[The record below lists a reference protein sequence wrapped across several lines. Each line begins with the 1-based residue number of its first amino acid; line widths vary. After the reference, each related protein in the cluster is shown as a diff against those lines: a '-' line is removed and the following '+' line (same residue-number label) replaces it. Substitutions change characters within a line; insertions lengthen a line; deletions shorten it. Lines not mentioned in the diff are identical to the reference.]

1 MKLKASTGRKLRYG
15 STSVA
20 ITALVIAAVI
30 IVNVVF
36 SLLTERFR
44 WYIDLTPDLHFTIS
58 DECYELIEES
68 DAENDEDSPIE
79 MLDKFRRENAEYNS
93 ANSLSKGDEGWRDEH
108 VSINILFCQERD
120 VLEADQTTNY
130 VVQNAE
136 ELRAKFP
143 DYVTT
148 EYKNARFNPSRFSKY
163 LSSNT
168 DSIASDSVIIECGTE
183 FRIRTLRS
191 FFVFVNDE
199 PFGYNG
205 EKAFASSILA
215 VTRAEAPLACYTYNH
230 GETIAAV
237 EDEAGTR
244 VYGVLQL
251 LEDAGYKHM
260 PIDLSRQE
268 IPEECRILIT
278 FDPKSDFT
286 SSRDG
291 TSAVGEIEKLD
302 KFLEDRNSYM
312 VFISPET
319 GELPQLEEFLADWGL
334 AVRQQGEDIYRVR
347 DAESSLLG
355 DSAAVVAT
363 YAKND
368 LMDAWS
374 ESITANR
381 STPPMVVFDKAAA
394 LYYSP
399 SYQRSEVEDS
409 ETGKKY
415 SIGYNPAFP
424 NRRVFDMFT
433 SSTSANAWVNDREIA
448 SATKTDPFKL
458 LAVSVESHY
467 EQEMYTT
474 MDDSAYVM
482 LCGSTDFLKNKYTS
496 SNVYGNTDFMLS
508 ALQMSGRE
516 PVPVGLDYKK
526 FANYEIE
533 SITTEQATQ
542 YTLVL
547 TLVPVFA
554 ALITGVFVIVRR
566 KNR

>member
-1 MKLKASTGRKLRYG
+1 M
-15 STSVA
+15 
-20 ITALVIAAVI
+20 
-30 IVNVVF
+30 
-36 SLLTERFR
+36 
-44 WYIDLTPDLHFTIS
+44 
-58 DECYELIEES
+58 
-68 DAENDEDSPIE
+68 
-79 MLDKFRRENAEYNS
+79 
-93 ANSLSKGDEGWRDEH
+93 
-108 VSINILFCQERD
+108 
-120 VLEADQTTNY
+120 
-130 VVQNAE
+130 VQNAE

-143 DYVTT
+143 DYITT
-148 EYKNARFNPSRFSKY
+148 EYRDSRTNPSRFTKY

-168 DSIASDSVIIECGTE
+168 DSIAYDSVIIECGTE
-183 FRIRTLRS
+183 YRIRTLRS
-191 FFVFVNDE
+191 FFVFVKE
-199 PFGYNG
+199 EAYGYNG

-215 VTRAEAPLACYTYNH
+215 VTRAESPLACYTYNH
-230 GETIAAV
+230 GESIAEQ
-237 EDEAGTR
+237 EDEAGNFK
-244 VYGVLQL
+244 YGLLQL

-260 PIDLSRQE
+260 AIDLTKND
-268 IPEECRILIT
+268 IPDECRLLIT
-278 FDPKSDFT
+278 FDPTSDFT
-286 SSRDG
+286 TSKDG
-291 TSAVGEIEKLD
+291 TAAVGELEKID
-302 KFLEDRNSYM
+302 KFLDERNSYM
-312 VFISPET
+312 VFLDPEV
-319 GELPQLEEFLADWGL
+319 GELPQLEEFLGDWGL

-355 DSAAVVAT
+355 ESGSVVAT

-374 ESITANR
+374 ESMTANR
-381 STPPMVVFDKAAA
+381 STPPMVVFEKTAA

-399 SYQRSEVEDS
+399 SYHRDEIEDK
-409 ETGKKY
+409 ETGAKY

-424 NRRVFDMFT
+424 TRRVFDMFT
-433 SSTSANAWVNDREIA
+433 SSTSATAWANDREIA

-458 LAVSVESHY
+458 LAVSVETHY

-482 LCGSTDFLKNKYTS
+482 LCGSVDFLKNKYIT

-516 PVPVGLDYKK
+516 PVPVGLDFKK
-526 FANYEIE
+526 FANYEIQ

-554 ALITGVFVIVRR
+554 ALIAGVVVIVRR